1 MKTYIQTTFTLNI
14 TVLESGALQVEGFE
28 PAFQSPE
35 DLYSWLQNLAAEKPG
50 PLPSPYRPTRFSSE
64 WAREDELQRQARARE
79 LFKKRKE
86 SVQVWKDTAESPQPK
101 EKLRE
106 MDIFREEYKRFK
118 RKYPQ
123 AKDEVLRKKAQQ
135 IVDLRRGLVEEI
147 GQELEVIKVPSPQTP
162 SQKAPFPSQ
171 KSQAQGQAGTQEHR
185 AEPSRFPGK
194 PGVPSPTPTQAQS
207 QKSHAQGQKA
217 QSIAQL
223 LAELSQV
230 KLR

>member
-28 PAFQSPE
+28 PAFQSPK
-35 DLYSWLQNLAAEKPG
+35 DLYSWLQNLAAEKPM
-50 PLPSPYRPTRFSSE
+50 PSPYRPTRFSSE

-106 MDIFREEYKRFK
+106 MDLFREEYKRFK

-135 IVDLRRGLVEEI
+135 IVELRRGLVEEI
-147 GQELEVIKVPSPQTP
+147 GQELTEFKVPSPQAEP
-162 SQKAPFPSQ
+162 
-171 KSQAQGQAGTQEHR
+171 KSQSKSQGQDGVQENR
-185 AEPSRFPGK
+185 AEPSHFPGK
-194 PGVPSPTPTQAQS
+194 PLQVQSPTPTPV
-207 QKSHAQGQKA
+207 
-217 QSIAQL
+217 QSIDQL
-223 LAELSQV
+223 LAEISQTR
-230 KLR
+230 LR

>member
-35 DLYSWLQNLAAEKPG
+35 DLYSWLQNLAAEKPM
-50 PLPSPYRPTRFSSE
+50 PSPYRPTRFSAE

-86 SVQVWKDTAESPQPK
+86 SVQVWKDTTESPQPK

-106 MDIFREEYKRFK
+106 MDLFREEYKRFK

-123 AKDEVLRKKAQQ
+123 ASDEVLRKKAQQ
-135 IVDLRRGLVEEI
+135 IVELRKGLVEEI
-147 GQELEVIKVPSPQTP
+147 GLELSEFPQPRVPQAQVPSPQG
-162 SQKAPFPSQ
+162 KE
-171 KSQAQGQAGTQEHR
+171 GE

-194 PGVPSPTPTQAQS
+194 PTTSSPTPTPTL
-207 QKSHAQGQKA
+207 
-217 QSIAQL
+217 SIDQL
-223 LAELSQV
+223 LAEISQT

>member
-35 DLYSWLQNLAAEKPG
+35 DLYSWLQNLAAEKPM
-50 PLPSPYRPTRFSSE
+50 PSPYRPTRFSSE

-135 IVDLRRGLVEEI
+135 IVELRRGLVEEI
-147 GQELEVIKVPSPQTP
+147 GQELLAGIPQP
-162 SQKAPFPSQ
+162 RLGGEGKD
-171 KSQAQGQAGTQEHR
+171 
-185 AEPSRFPGK
+185 AEPSHFPGK
-194 PGVPSPTPTQAQS
+194 SLQVQAPTPVKPT
-207 QKSHAQGQKA
+207 
-217 QSIAQL
+217 QSIDQL
-223 LAELSQV
+223 LAEISQTRL
-230 KLR
+230 K

>member
-35 DLYSWLQNLAAEKPG
+35 DLYSWLQNLAAEKPM
-50 PLPSPYRPTRFSSE
+50 PSPYRPTRFSSE

-106 MDIFREEYKRFK
+106 MDLFREEYKRFK

-135 IVDLRRGLVEEI
+135 IVELRRGLVEEI
-147 GQELEVIKVPSPQTP
+147 GLELVAPSPEA
-162 SQKAPFPSQ
+162 KAQVTSRV
-171 KSQAQGQAGTQEHR
+171 QENR
-185 AEPSRFPGK
+185 AEPSHFPGK
-194 PGVPSPTPTQAQS
+194 APQVQAPTPVKPT
-207 QKSHAQGQKA
+207 
-217 QSIAQL
+217 QSIDQL
-223 LAELSQV
+223 LAEISQTR
-230 KLR
+230 LR

>member
-14 TVLESGALQVEGFE
+14 TVLESGDLQVEGFE

-35 DLYSWLQNLAAEKPG
+35 DLYSWLQNLAAEKPM
-50 PLPSPYRPTRFSSE
+50 PSPYHPTRFSSE

-106 MDIFREEYKRFK
+106 MDLFREEYKRFK

-135 IVDLRRGLVEEI
+135 IVELRRGLVEEI
-147 GQELEVIKVPSPQTP
+147 GQELAQIPSP
-162 SQKAPFPSQ
+162 
-171 KSQAQGQAGTQEHR
+171 KSQAQGQGGVQEQK
-185 AEPSRFPGK
+185 AEPSHFPGK
-194 PGVPSPTPTQAQS
+194 PLQVQSPTPVRT
-207 QKSHAQGQKA
+207 
-217 QSIAQL
+217 QSIDQL
-223 LAELSQV
+223 LAEISQTR
-230 KLR
+230 LR

>member
-35 DLYSWLQNLAAEKPG
+35 DLYSWLQNLAAEKPM
-50 PLPSPYRPTRFSSE
+50 PSPYRPTRFSSE

-135 IVDLRRGLVEEI
+135 IVELRRGLVEEI
-147 GQELEVIKVPSPQTP
+147 GQELLAGIPQP
-162 SQKAPFPSQ
+162 RLGVEGK
-171 KSQAQGQAGTQEHR
+171 E
-185 AEPSRFPGK
+185 AEPSHFPGK
-194 PGVPSPTPTQAQS
+194 SPQVQAPTPVKPT
-207 QKSHAQGQKA
+207 
-217 QSIAQL
+217 QSIDQL
-223 LAELSQV
+223 LAEISQT

>member
-35 DLYSWLQNLAAEKPG
+35 DLFSWLQNLAAEKPM
-50 PLPSPYRPTRFSSE
+50 PSPYRPTRFSSE

-79 LFKKRKE
+79 MFRKRKE

-106 MDIFREEYKRFK
+106 MDLFREEYKRFK

-135 IVDLRRGLVEEI
+135 IVELRRGLVEEI
-147 GQELEVIKVPSPQTP
+147 GLELAEFPQP
-162 SQKAPFPSQ
+162 RIPHP
-171 KSQAQGQAGTQEHR
+171 KSQPQPKSHPQGGAQEYR
-185 AEPSRFPGK
+185 AEPSHFPRK
-194 PGVPSPTPTQAQS
+194 PLQAQSPTPQSTAQL
-207 QKSHAQGQKA
+207 
-217 QSIAQL
+217 QSIDQL
-223 LAELSQV
+223 LAEISQT

>member
-28 PAFQSPE
+28 PAFQEPK
-35 DLYSWLQNLAAEKPG
+35 DLYSWLQNLAAEKPM
-50 PLPSPYRPTRFSSE
+50 PSPYRPTRFSSE

-79 LFKKRKE
+79 MFKKRKE

-106 MDIFREEYKRFK
+106 MDLFREEYKRFK

-123 AKDEVLRKKAQQ
+123 ASDEVLRKKAQQ
-135 IVDLRRGLVEEI
+135 IVELRKGLVEEI
-147 GQELEVIKVPSPQTP
+147 GLELAEFKVPS
-162 SQKAPFPSQ
+162 SQAEPKSQ
-171 KSQAQGQAGTQEHR
+171 PQAQGQSGAQEDK
-185 AEPSRFPGK
+185 AEPSHFPGK
-194 PGVPSPTPTQAQS
+194 SLQVQSPTPTPTL
-207 QKSHAQGQKA
+207 
-217 QSIAQL
+217 SIDQL
-223 LAELSQV
+223 LAEISQT

>member
-35 DLYSWLQNLAAEKPG
+35 DLYSWLQNLAAEKPR
-50 PLPSPYRPTRFSSE
+50 PSPYRPTRFSSE

-106 MDIFREEYKRFK
+106 MDLFREEYKRFK

-135 IVDLRRGLVEEI
+135 IVELRRGLVEEI
-147 GQELEVIKVPSPQTP
+147 GQEFSELPKP
-162 SQKAPFPSQ
+162 
-171 KSQAQGQAGTQEHR
+171 QAQDSSQESKVGLGVQGNR

-194 PGVPSPTPTQAQS
+194 PLQVKPAPS
-207 QKSHAQGQKA
+207 
-217 QSIAQL
+217 IDQL
-223 LAELSQV
+223 LAEISQTRL
-230 KLR
+230 K

>member
-35 DLYSWLQNLAAEKPG
+35 DLYSWLQNLAAEKPM
-50 PLPSPYRPTRFSSE
+50 PSPYRPTRFSSE

-106 MDIFREEYKRFK
+106 MDLFREEYKRFK

-135 IVDLRRGLVEEI
+135 IVELRRGLVEEI
-147 GQELEVIKVPSPQTP
+147 GQELAEFKVPQAQP
-162 SQKAPFPSQ
+162 
-171 KSQAQGQAGTQEHR
+171 QAQGQGGVQEQK
-185 AEPSRFPGK
+185 AEPSHFPGK
-194 PGVPSPTPTQAQS
+194 PLQVQSPTPTPV
-207 QKSHAQGQKA
+207 
-217 QSIAQL
+217 QSIDQL
-223 LAELSQV
+223 LAEISRTRL
-230 KLR
+230 K

>member
-35 DLYSWLQNLAAEKPG
+35 DLYSWLQNLAAEKPM
-50 PLPSPYRPTRFSSE
+50 PSPYRPTHFSSE

-106 MDIFREEYKRFK
+106 MDLFREEYKRFK

-135 IVDLRRGLVEEI
+135 IVELRRGLVEEI
-147 GQELEVIKVPSPQTP
+147 GLELSLPRPEAKAQVTSGVQEN
-162 SQKAPFPSQ
+162 
-171 KSQAQGQAGTQEHR
+171 R
-185 AEPSRFPGK
+185 AEPSHFPK
-194 PGVPSPTPTQAQS
+194 KSEVPSPTPTPT
-207 QKSHAQGQKA
+207 
-217 QSIAQL
+217 QSIDQL
-223 LAELSQV
+223 LAEISQTR
-230 KLR
+230 LR

>member
-35 DLYSWLQNLAAEKPG
+35 DLYSWLQNLAAEKPM
-50 PLPSPYRPTRFSSE
+50 PSPYRPTRFSAE

-86 SVQVWKDTAESPQPK
+86 SVQVWKDTSESPQPK

-135 IVDLRRGLVEEI
+135 IVELRRGLVEEI
-147 GQELEVIKVPSPQTP
+147 GQELAEFKVPSPQAQPQVP
-162 SQKAPFPSQ
+162 SPESRAGSGV
-171 KSQAQGQAGTQEHR
+171 QGKE
-185 AEPSRFPGK
+185 AEPSHFPGK
-194 PGVPSPTPTQAQS
+194 PHPTKPAT
-207 QKSHAQGQKA
+207 
-217 QSIAQL
+217 SIDQL
-223 LAELSQV
+223 LAEISQTRL
-230 KLR
+230 K

>member
-35 DLYSWLQNLAAEKPG
+35 DLYSWLQNLAAEKPM
-50 PLPSPYRPTRFSSE
+50 PSPYRPTRFSSE

-79 LFKKRKE
+79 LFRKRKE

-106 MDIFREEYKRFK
+106 MDLFREEYKRFK

-135 IVDLRRGLVEEI
+135 IVELRRGLVEEI
-147 GQELEVIKVPSPQTP
+147 GQELAEFKVPSPQAKVSSPQVKDWKET
-162 SQKAPFPSQ
+162 
-171 KSQAQGQAGTQEHR
+171 
-185 AEPSRFPGK
+185 EPSPFHGK
-194 PGVPSPTPTQAQS
+194 SEVPSPTPART
-207 QKSHAQGQKA
+207 
-217 QSIAQL
+217 QSIDQL

>member
-35 DLYSWLQNLAAEKPG
+35 DLYSWLQNLAAEKPM
-50 PLPSPYRPTRFSSE
+50 PSPYRPTRFSSE

-79 LFKKRKE
+79 LFRKRKE

-106 MDIFREEYKRFK
+106 MDLFREEYKRFK

-135 IVDLRRGLVEEI
+135 IVELRRGLVEEI
-147 GQELEVIKVPSPQTP
+147 GQELALPSPEVKAQVS
-162 SQKAPFPSQ
+162 SQESKV
-171 KSQAQGQAGTQEHR
+171 GIGVQENR
-185 AEPSRFPGK
+185 AEPSHFPK
-194 PGVPSPTPTQAQS
+194 KSEVPSPTPVKPT
-207 QKSHAQGQKA
+207 
-217 QSIAQL
+217 QSIDQL
-223 LAELSQV
+223 LAEISQT
-230 KLR
+230 KLK

>member
-35 DLYSWLQNLAAEKPG
+35 DLYSWLQNLAAEKPM
-50 PLPSPYRPTRFSSE
+50 PSPYHPTRFSSE

-135 IVDLRRGLVEEI
+135 IVELRRGLVEEI
-147 GQELEVIKVPSPQTP
+147 GQELAEFKVPSPQAEP
-162 SQKAPFPSQ
+162 
-171 KSQAQGQAGTQEHR
+171 KSQPKSQGQSGAQENR
-185 AEPSRFPGK
+185 AEPSHFPGK
-194 PGVPSPTPTQAQS
+194 APQVQAPTPVKPT
-207 QKSHAQGQKA
+207 
-217 QSIAQL
+217 QSIDQL
-223 LAELSQV
+223 LAELSQT
-230 KLR
+230 KLK

>member
-35 DLYSWLQNLAAEKPG
+35 DLFSWLQNLAAEKPM
-50 PLPSPYRPTRFSSE
+50 PSPYRPTRFSSE

-106 MDIFREEYKRFK
+106 MDLFREEYKRFK

-135 IVDLRRGLVEEI
+135 IVELRRGLVEEI
-147 GQELEVIKVPSPQTP
+147 GQELSQVPSPEAQVS
-162 SQKAPFPSQ
+162 SQESKV
-171 KSQAQGQAGTQEHR
+171 GLGVQENR
-185 AEPSRFPGK
+185 AEPSHFPGK
-194 PGVPSPTPTQAQS
+194 PQVPSPTPTTQS
-207 QKSHAQGQKA
+207 Q
-217 QSIAQL
+217 SIDQL
-223 LAELSQV
+223 LAEISQT

>member
-35 DLYSWLQNLAAEKPG
+35 DLYSWLQNLAAEKPM
-50 PLPSPYRPTRFSSE
+50 PSPYRPTRFSSE

-147 GQELEVIKVPSPQTP
+147 GQELAEFKVPSPQAQP
-162 SQKAPFPSQ
+162 QSQP
-171 KSQAQGQAGTQEHR
+171 KSQGQEGAQEHR

-194 PGVPSPTPTQAQS
+194 PGVPSPTPTPTQS
-207 QKSHAQGQKA
+207 Q
-217 QSIAQL
+217 SIDQL

>member
-35 DLYSWLQNLAAEKPG
+35 DLYSWLQNLAAEKPM
-50 PLPSPYRPTRFSSE
+50 PSPYRPTRFSSE

-106 MDIFREEYKRFK
+106 MDLFREEYKRFK

-147 GQELEVIKVPSPQTP
+147 GQELSQVPSP
-162 SQKAPFPSQ
+162 KAQ
-171 KSQAQGQAGTQEHR
+171 VENVIEGKE
-185 AEPSRFPGK
+185 AEPSHFPGK
-194 PGVPSPTPTQAQS
+194 PHQVKPVPSIDQ
-207 QKSHAQGQKA
+207 
-217 QSIAQL
+217 I
-223 LAELSQV
+223 LAEISQT